1 MIDRTRTARIV
12 GVLFIMAS
20 ALAIVGGSL
29 VAPFGE
35 DGFVSSLASDR
46 AQVVS
51 GVILELALGV
61 TVIAIAAMILPILR
75 EGGEGL
81 ASWYLGVR
89 VAEGA
94 LVAVAASCALVGV
107 TLSETFGVSG
117 AAGIDPVADALVSTR
132 EWAYLVGTMVVFGVS
147 AVILNAVLYRTVL
160 VPRWISVWGLIGA
173 VLLLVSAALELY
185 GSDPS
190 TTVQAVLAAPIAI
203 NEMVLAVWLIARGF
217 AGPRVQAEQGSV
229 VGAST

>member
-1 MIDRTRTARIV
+1 
-12 GVLFIMAS
+12 
-20 ALAIVGGSL
+20 
-29 VAPFGE
+29 
-35 DGFVSSLASDR
+35 
-46 AQVVS
+46 
-51 GVILELALGV
+51 
-61 TVIAIAAMILPILR
+61 
-75 EGGEGL
+75 
-81 ASWYLGVR
+81 
-89 VAEGA
+89 
-94 LVAVAASCALVGV
+94 
-107 TLSETFGVSG
+107 
-117 AAGIDPVADALVSTR
+117 
-132 EWAYLVGTMVVFGVS
+132 MVVFGVS